1 MNATLITTILVAIL
15 GSGALTTLTSWLLHR
30 ADRRDDLERALA
42 ESPTIRRLELELY
55 RQTLFLDTTNRA
67 EHEHQLEVGAEYLA
81 LGGNGA
87 GHARFTLLEEDYKR
101 RLAANDWNYSSQ
113 RQ

>member
-1 MNATLITTILVAIL
+1 MNATLLTTIIVAVL

-55 RQTLFLDTTNRA
+55 RQTLFMDTTNRA
-67 EHEHQLEVGAEYLA
+67 EQEHQLEVGKEYLK

-87 GHARFTLLEEDYKR
+87 GHARFTLLEDDYKH
-101 RLAANDWNYSSQ
+101 RLKTGNWNYSSQ